1 MQCRCPAQQ
10 QCRCQQPLANIP
22 EEPDSNNMMVFYS
35 GAQQAAG
42 QVQKEEFLRNEQTLE
57 KFENLGISDEHLA
70 RKNQQE
76 NKMRQPYLSK
86 QKRMVS
92 TLTGQRRKDLLNFA
106 SYVLCL
112 AGAPASSWFGLSS
125 LLDLCMRQ
133 RVDAVHGRKQ
143 ETLKVKESS
152 SVNAQASKFSRCLLY
167 KAVLDKA
174 PCEFAVSTAE
184 METALKNTDKLAL
197 NGKNLEEIKMATTCA
212 TLALVLL
219 KMDNASRAPA
229 PSSMAKLASSYAF
242 SKQVVGQDGKM
253 AAADMAA
260 EIATPP
266 QLVTEEMLLKE
277 EVRVL
282 KLLGWNVNVPTP
294 EFWISAF
301 TSRFDALTFN
311 YFAASVSWVQHRS
324 KSLASG
330 IVLSGAVLEELGQKT
345 LAEGLICISF
355 VVAGLL
361 PLSTL
366 QPDAFTEQEWKDMFR
381 NSQPDAGVVA
391 DGSSAR
397 QGMDKSMKQLLQ
409 AACNTDWASLQDS
422 SAQVMQTMSKASQ
435 APGRRG

>member
-197 NGKNLEEIKMATTCA
+197 DGKNLEEIKMATTCA

-242 SKQVVGQDGKM
+242 SKQVV
-253 AAADMAA
+253 
-260 EIATPP
+260 
-266 QLVTEEMLLKE
+266 
-277 EVRVL
+277 
-282 KLLGWNVNVPTP
+282 
-294 EFWISAF
+294 
-301 TSRFDALTFN
+301 
-311 YFAASVSWVQHRS
+311 
-324 KSLASG
+324 
-330 IVLSGAVLEELGQKT
+330 
-345 LAEGLICISF
+345 
-355 VVAGLL
+355 
-361 PLSTL
+361 
-366 QPDAFTEQEWKDMFR
+366 
-381 NSQPDAGVVA
+381 
-391 DGSSAR
+391 
-397 QGMDKSMKQLLQ
+397 
-409 AACNTDWASLQDS
+409 
-422 SAQVMQTMSKASQ
+422 
-435 APGRRG
+435 